1 MQMLKNLMEDTVL
14 EKIDSLWPQT
24 NYCMCDRCRLDIA
37 CYSLN
42 HLPTRY
48 VTTNAGAVLHKFDSL
63 TTQSDAEIT
72 ACVYRAIQMVRE
84 NAQIMRFLRVRILIL
99 IKKIKKIKK
108 NACILLEYV
117 V

>member
-24 NYCMCDRCRLDIA
+24 DYCKCERCKLDIA

-48 VTTNAGAVLHKFDSL
+48 VTTNTGAVLHKFDSL
-63 TTQSDAEIT
+63 TMQSDAEIT
-72 ACVYRAIQMVRE
+72 ACVYRAIQMVGE
-84 NAQIMRFLRVRILIL
+84 SPNHEVSDSLNTVSE
-99 IKKIKKIKK
+99 KKS
-108 NACILLEYV
+108 
-117 V
+117 

>member
-1 MQMLKNLMEDTVL
+1 M

-72 ACVYRAIQMVRE
+72 ACVYRAIQMVGE
-84 NAQIMRFLRVRILIL
+84 CPNHEVFESSNTDSDQ
-99 IKKIKKIKK
+99 KIKKIKK
-108 NACILLEYV
+108 CLHFVGICCIVFLLARQ
-117 V
+117 